1 MHNIKTDYCYFHCT
15 FWVLYSIVLYR
26 PQAVEDLE
34 VSSSSLLVKKPLAI
48 ENDNNNN
55 NVCMF

>member
-48 ENDNNNN
+48 ENNNSNN